1 MTGSLVVMELALFY
15 RTIFLYLAV
24 LTATR
29 IMGQREVGQLSAF
42 DLVVAIMIADLAAM
56 SMEQINLPL
65 YLGLIPIFT
74 LVAMEIILS
83 WLTLKSHSLR
93 GIVDGFPSIVIAN
106 GKIMEKELRRQRYNV
121 SDLLGQLRE
130 KDVANIADVQYAVL
144 ETSGELSVMLKADK
158 RPVTPADLSLPVQ
171 HEGLPT
177 PIIFDGRV
185 HRQNL
190 AQLNLDENWLKAELE
205 KYGVAGPQDVLF
217 ASLDW
222 QGNLYVSEKEHCRGR
237 GRKQDESM

>member
-1 MTGSLVVMELALFY
+1 MELALFY

-29 IMGQREVGQLSAF
+29 IMGKREVGQLSAF

-56 SMEQINLPL
+56 SMEQIDLPL

-93 GIVDGFPSIVIAN
+93 GIVDGFPRFVIAN
-106 GKIMEKELRRQRYNV
+106 GKIKEKELRRQRYNV

-177 PIIFDGRV
+177 PIIFDGCV

-222 QGNLYVSEKEHCRGR
+222 QGNLYVSEKEHCCGR

>member
-1 MTGSLVVMELALFY
+1 VELALLY

-29 IMGQREVGQLSAF
+29 IMGKREVGQLSAF

-56 SMEQINLPL
+56 SMEQIDLPL

-83 WLTLKSHSLR
+83 WLTLKNHALR

-106 GKIMEKELRRQRYNV
+106 GKIKEKELRRQRYNV

-158 RPVTPADLSLPVQ
+158 RPLTPADLSLPMQ

-177 PIIFDGRV
+177 PLIFDGRI

-190 AQLNLDENWLKAELE
+190 AQLNLDENWLKAELG
-205 KYGVAGPQDVLF
+205 KFGVDGPQDVLF
-217 ASLDW
+217 ASLDS
-222 QGNLYVSEKEHCRGR
+222 QGNLYVSEKERYCGR
-237 GRKQDESM
+237 GRKQDEST